1 MHDKN
6 WAWNNYLSL
15 RALQQADSIRTQL
28 KRIMERYD
36 IESVTIS
43 DEKKLF
49 SNIRQ
54 ALVCGFFMQVA
65 HKEGEKGNYLTVKD
79 NQVSRTCQC
88 LSVYLPT
95 LSHSIDLPGRGSA
108 PVMRSRHPARMGPV
122 QRIRSDHQAVHPHRI
137 GDQSRMV
144 RPPFS
149 SIFFHADGVSAIGSS
164 NMPRTTSTSRP
175 SPMEKRSVRCSARG
189 TREWARSTVQGLPN
203 RNHPRR
209 RGSRSSRTGE
219 TPRSGRSDNEDSK

>member
-79 NQVSRTCQC
+79 NQVSRPCQY
-88 LSVYLPT
+88 LSTSQPFLTRSICQVVALHPSCGLDTQPEWVLFNEFVLTTRPYIRTVSEIKAEWYVLP
-95 LSHSIDLPGRGSA
+95 
-108 PVMRSRHPARMGPV
+108 SRL
-122 QRIRSDHQAVHPHRI
+122 
-137 GDQSRMV
+137 
-144 RPPFS
+144 FS
-149 SIFFHADGVSAIGSS
+149 S
-164 NMPRTTSTSRP
+164 T
-175 SPMEKRSVRCSARG
+175 
-189 TREWARSTVQGLPN
+189 L
-203 RNHPRR
+203 
-209 RGSRSSRTGE
+209 TGYL
-219 TPRSGRSDNEDSK
+219 R